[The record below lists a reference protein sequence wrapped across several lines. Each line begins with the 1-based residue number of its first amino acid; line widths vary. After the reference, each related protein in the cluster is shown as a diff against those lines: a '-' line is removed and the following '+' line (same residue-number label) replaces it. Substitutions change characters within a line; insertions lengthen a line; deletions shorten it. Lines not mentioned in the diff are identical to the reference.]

1 MSYPLKNLLVVCGAV
16 GLAVTLLGMQNPVQ
30 AQQAGQGA
38 GRGRGQGAA
47 QDNQPPATARASA
60 PYDPTGQWVSVI
72 TNNWRTRMVP
82 PPRSDYADIPLN
94 DAGRKVADAWD
105 PAKDE
110 AAKAECKYYGAA
122 SLLFQPTRLRVTW
135 QDDQTL
141 RMDTDA
147 GTQTRLFRF
156 ANATAAGEGTATA
169 TAATGARTYQGSSVA
184 SWESRRPARGGGG
197 GGGGG
202 GGRGGGGAAP
212 NPAARY
218 LKVTTTNMLPG
229 YLRKNGVPYGERA
242 SLIEYFD
249 VVPQS
254 DGTTMM
260 FVTIAVTDPEF
271 LNGQYAVIAHFKK
284 ESAADAAKW
293 DPSPCSARW

>member
-1 MSYPLKNLLVVCGAV
+1 MKHLHLLGGTL
-16 GLAVTLLGMQNPVQ
+16 GLAAMLWTVQDAVQ
-30 AQQAGQGA
+30 AQQAGRGA
-38 GRGRGQGAA
+38 GRGAGQGAA
-47 QDNQPPATARASA
+47 QGNQPPATARASA
-60 PYDPTGQWVSVI
+60 PFDPTGQWVSLI

-94 DAGRKVADAWD
+94 DMGRKIADAWD

-110 AAKAECKYYGAA
+110 AARAECKYYGAA
-122 SLLFQPTRLRVTW
+122 SIMFQPTRLRVTW

-141 RMDTDA
+141 RLDTDA

-156 ANATAAGEGTATA
+156 ANATAAAAGTATA
-169 TAATGARTYQGSSVA
+169 TAPTGARTYQGSSVA
-184 SWESRRPARGGGG
+184 SWESRRPAGGG

-202 GGRGGGGAAP
+202 GGRGGTAAP

-229 YLRKNGVPYGERA
+229 YLRKNGVPHSERA

-249 VVPQS
+249 VFREP

-260 FVTIAVTDPEF
+260 IVTIAVTDPEF
-271 LNGQYAVIAHFKK
+271 LNQQYAVIAHFKK
-284 ESAADAAKW
+284 ESDTSKW

>member
-1 MSYPLKNLLVVCGAV
+1 
-16 GLAVTLLGMQNPVQ
+16 
-30 AQQAGQGA
+30 
-38 GRGRGQGAA
+38 
-47 QDNQPPATARASA
+47 
-60 PYDPTGQWVSVI
+60 VSLI

-94 DAGRKVADAWD
+94 AAGTKVADSWD

-110 AAKAECKYYGAA
+110 AAGAECKYYGAA
-122 SLLFQPTRLRVTW
+122 SLMFQPTRLRVSW

-141 RMDTDA
+141 RVDTDA

-156 ANATAAGEGTATA
+156 ANATAAGATTA

-184 SWESRRPARGGGG
+184 SWESRRAAGGG

-202 GGRGGGGAAP
+202 GGRGGGGAPA
-212 NPAARY
+212 NNAARY
-218 LKVTTTNMLPG
+218 LKVQTTNMLPG

-284 ESAADAAKW
+284 ESNADASKW

>member
-1 MSYPLKNLLVVCGAV
+1 MRHLH
-16 GLAVTLLGMQNPVQ
+16 LLGGTLVLAAILWTLQDPVH
-30 AQQAGQGA
+30 GQGRG
-38 GRGRGQGAA
+38 GRGGAQA
-47 QDNQPPATARASA
+47 NQPTATPRASA
-60 PYDPTGQWVSVI
+60 PFDPTGQWVSVI

-94 DAGRKVADAWD
+94 DAGRKVSDAWD

-110 AAKAECKYYGAA
+110 AARAECKYYGAA
-122 SLLFQPTRLRVTW
+122 SLMFQPTRLRVTW

-141 RMDTDA
+141 RIDTDA
-147 GTQTRLFRF
+147 GTQTRIFRF

-184 SWESRRPARGGGG
+184 SWESRRPA

-202 GGRGGGGAAP
+202 GGRGGGGAAV
-212 NPAARY
+212 NTAARY
-218 LKVTTTNMLPG
+218 LKVQTTNMLPG

-293 DPSPCSARW
+293 EPSPCSARW

>member
-1 MSYPLKNLLVVCGAV
+1 MKHLH
-16 GLAVTLLGMQNPVQ
+16 LLGSTLGPVAIVWTLQHPVQ
-30 AQQAGQGA
+30 AQQPQT
-38 GRGRGQGAA
+38 
-47 QDNQPPATARASA
+47 NQPPATARASA
-60 PYDPTGQWVSVI
+60 PFDPTGQWVSII

-105 PAKDE
+105 PVKDE
-110 AAKAECKYYGAA
+110 AARAECKYYGAA
-122 SLLFQPTRLRVTW
+122 SIMFQPTRLRVTW

-141 RMDTDA
+141 RIDTDA

-156 ANATAAGEGTATA
+156 ANATAAGTATA
-169 TAATGARTYQGSSVA
+169 TAPTGARTYQGTSVA
-184 SWESRRPARGGGG
+184 SWESRRAAAG

-202 GGRGGGGAAP
+202 GGRGGGVAP

-249 VVPQS
+249 VFREP

-260 FVTIAVTDPEF
+260 IVTIAVTDPEF

-293 DPSPCSARW
+293 EPSPCSARW